1 MFRKDYFV
9 GPENLAGARAAI
21 WEECRWHFRD
31 WCECSG
37 KIKAM
42 LDLMAKQRG
51 NEAERGPS
59 VLVVLLAIGSLALL
73 VLCLVWFLFFGP

>member
-1 MFRKDYFV
+1 
-9 GPENLAGARAAI
+9 
-21 WEECRWHFRD
+21 
-31 WCECSG
+31 
-37 KIKAM
+37 M

-59 VLVVLLAIGSLALL
+59 VLVVLLAIGISLALL

>member
-1 MFRKDYFV
+1 
-9 GPENLAGARAAI
+9 
-21 WEECRWHFRD
+21 
-31 WCECSG
+31 
-37 KIKAM
+37 M